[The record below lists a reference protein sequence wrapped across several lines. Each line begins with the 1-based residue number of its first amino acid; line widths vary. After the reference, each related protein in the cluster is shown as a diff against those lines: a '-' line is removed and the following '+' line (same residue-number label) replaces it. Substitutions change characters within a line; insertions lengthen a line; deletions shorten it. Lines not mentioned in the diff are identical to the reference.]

1 MYLSEVAFSFCVTIL
16 SSIIVII
23 LKIIEPDDVD
33 GT

>member
-1 MYLSEVAFSFCVTIL
+1 MYLSEVDFSFCVTIL